1 MTTLQITLPEPLQ
14 QFVLGRVTELGL
26 DCPDKYFEQL
36 LEEERRRKLEDYY
49 MEKVRE
55 GLASGPPIR
64 VTEENR
70 DAFWSGVKEKI
81 RQQHESRRRKE
92 SV

>member
-1 MTTLQITLPEPLQ
+1 MTTFQITLPEPLQ

-36 LEEERRRKLEDYY
+36 LEEEQRRELDDYY

-64 VTEENR
+64 VTPGFWDRIADEVERECHENR
-70 DAFWSGVKEKI
+70 
-81 RQQHESRRRKE
+81 RK
-92 SV
+92 VAQ

>member
-36 LEEERRRKLEDYY
+36 LEEERLRQPWDEY
-49 MEKVRE
+49 EQKVAEAIDADRWTSVPDE
-55 GLASGPPIR
+55 NWSEFWCDIR
-64 VTEENR
+64 QKAKQLR
-70 DAFWSGVKEKI
+70 DARSAETVK
-81 RQQHESRRRKE
+81 
-92 SV
+92 